1 MKLTQAQSSQSLP
14 HESAFLQ
21 VAGAAH
27 YIDDIPEVAGTLHA
41 AFGLALV
48 AHASIESL
56 DLTAVRAAAGVV
68 AVIDN
73 AALPPNFHYG
83 PVLHDD
89 VLFAQAEVMHYGQ
102 ALFAVAATSHDAA
115 RRAARA
121 FTLQATPLA
130 VNITTAEGLASGES
144 VVPSRQLNIGDLN
157 SVAHLPS
164 ITGIL
169 AMGGQEH
176 FYLEGQIAYALPTE
190 RGVKVYSSTQH
201 PSEVQAAIAEVC
213 GLSFNDVEVETRRM
227 GGAFGGKESQAMP
240 CAMAASLLA
249 LKTRKPVKLRLD
261 RDDDFLTTGKRHEFD
276 ITYTA
281 HYEPSTGLIAGHRT
295 QHLVRGGISADFT
308 GPVADR
314 ALFHAHNG
322 YHIAH
327 AEFDSQ
333 RVKTHTVS
341 NTAYRGFGAPQ
352 GAFGMEVMLDDVA
365 RACGK
370 DALDVRYANLF
381 ADQGAVTHYG
391 QTVKDF
397 VLRDLMQQL
406 ETQSRYRERRQA
418 VAAWNASHSIVKR
431 GLALTPAMFGIA
443 FGLTAHNQGTALVS
457 LLKDGTLTVQHG
469 GTEMG
474 QGLHT
479 KVLQT
484 VADVFGVPLA
494 SVRIQATDTATLPNM
509 PATAAS
515 SGTDLCANAAHI
527 AATTLRQRIE
537 QCPAYDASQ
546 NWAAN
551 ANAAYTARVSLTEV
565 GYYATPDIG
574 YDFATFKGAPFQ
586 YYAYGAAVAEV
597 LIDTLTGETC
607 VQTVDV
613 LHDVGR
619 SINPAIDKG
628 QIEGA
633 FVQAMGW
640 LTTEELVWKMDGPQ
654 RGRLMTQAPQTYKIP
669 TARDVPEHF
678 EVRLYDNVNTE
689 PNVHG
694 SKAVGEPPFMLAF
707 SVFMAIRDAVGSSG
721 GTGKNQQV
729 ELRVPATPEAVLDA
743 IAMLKKDSNG

>member
-1 MKLTQAQSSQSLP
+1 MKTIHPQSSQSLP
-14 HESAFLQ
+14 HESALLQ
-21 VAGAAH
+21 VAGAAQ

-41 AFGLALV
+41 AFGLAMV
-48 AHASIESL
+48 THASIDSL
-56 DLTAVRAAAGVV
+56 DLSAVRSAAGAV

-73 AALPPNFHYG
+73 AALPADFVYG

-89 VLFAQAEVMHYGQ
+89 VLFARDEVMHYGQ

-121 FTLQATPLA
+121 FALQSTPLP
-130 VNITTAEGLASGES
+130 VNLTTEEGLTAGES
-144 VVPSRQLNIGDLN
+144 VVQPRNLNIGDLD
-157 SVAHLPS
+157 SVKHLPS
-164 ITGIL
+164 VAGSFAI
-169 AMGGQEH
+169 GGQEH

-201 PSEVQAAIAEVC
+201 PSEVQAAVAQVC
-213 GLSFNDVEVETRRM
+213 GLAFNDVQVETRRM
-227 GGAFGGKESQAMP
+227 GGGFGGKESQAMP
-240 CAMAASLLA
+240 CAMAAALLA

-276 ITYTA
+276 VGYTA
-281 HYEPSTGLIAGHRT
+281 YYEPITGVIAGHST
-295 QHLVRGGISADFT
+295 THLVRGGISADFT

-327 AEFDSQ
+327 AQFDSQ
-333 RVKTHTVS
+333 RAKTHTVS
-341 NTAYRGFGAPQ
+341 NTAYRGFGGPQ
-352 GAFGMEVMLDDVA
+352 GMLGMEVMLDDVA
-365 RACGK
+365 RACGM
-370 DALDVRYANLF
+370 DALDVRYANLL
-381 ADQGAVTHYG
+381 ADEAAVTHYG
-391 QTVKDF
+391 QPVRDF
-397 VLRDLMQQL
+397 VLRKLMQQL
-406 ETQSRYRERRQA
+406 ELQSAYRERRKA
-418 VAAWNASHSIVKR
+418 VTAWNASHTVLKR
-431 GLALTPAMFGIA
+431 GLALTPVMFGVA
-443 FGLTAHNQGTALVS
+443 FGFTPHNQGMALVS

-527 AATTLRQRIE
+527 AATTLRDRI
-537 QCPAYDASQ
+537 QASAGFDAAKD
-546 NWAAN
+546 WAAN
-551 ANAAYTARVSLTEV
+551 ANTAYLARVALTEV
-565 GYYATPDIG
+565 GYYTTPDIG
-574 YDFATFKGAPFQ
+574 YDFASFKGSPFQ

-597 LIDTLTGETC
+597 LIDTLTGETS
-607 VQTVDV
+607 VQAIDV
-613 LHDVGR
+613 LQDVGR
-619 SINPAIDKG
+619 SINPAIDQG

-633 FVQAMGW
+633 FIQGMGW
-640 LTTEELVWKMDGPQ
+640 LTTEELVWKQDGPQ

-678 EVRLYDNVNTE
+678 NVWLYDNVNAA

-694 SKAVGEPPFMLAF
+694 SKAVGEPPFMLAI
-707 SVFMAIRDAVGSSG
+707 SVFLAIRDAVGACG
-721 GTGKNQQV
+721 DARKNRQV
-729 ELRVPATPEAVLDA
+729 KLSAPATAEVVLRSVNA
-743 IAMLKKDSNG
+743 LRELL

>member
-1 MKLTQAQSSQSLP
+1 MKTLRPQSSQSLP
-14 HESAFLQ
+14 HESARLQ
-21 VAGAAH
+21 VAGAAQ

-41 AFGLALV
+41 AFGLAMV
-48 AHASIESL
+48 THASIDSL
-56 DLTAVRAAAGVV
+56 DLSAVKVAAGVV

-73 AALPPNFHYG
+73 AALPADFTYG

-89 VLFAQAEVMHYGQ
+89 VLFARGEVMHYGQ

-121 FTLQATPLA
+121 FVLQATPLP
-130 VNITTAEGLASGES
+130 VNLTALEGLAASES
-144 VVPSRQLNIGDLN
+144 VVPPRRLNIGDLA
-157 SVAHLPS
+157 SVKHLPS
-164 ITGIL
+164 VAGQFS
-169 AMGGQEH
+169 MGGQEH

-190 RGVKVYSSTQH
+190 RGVRVYSSTQH
-201 PSEVQAAIAEVC
+201 PSEVQAAVAQVC
-213 GLSFNDVEVETRRM
+213 YLSFNDVQVETRRM

-240 CAMAASLLA
+240 CAMAAALLA

-276 ITYTA
+276 VGYTA
-281 HYEPSTGLIAGHRT
+281 YYEPSTGKIAGHNT
-295 QHLVRGGISADFT
+295 THMVRGGISADFT

-327 AEFDSQ
+327 AQFDSQ
-333 RVKTHTVS
+333 RAKTHTVS
-341 NTAYRGFGAPQ
+341 NTAYRGFGGPQ
-352 GAFGMEVMLDDVA
+352 GMLGMEVMIDDVA
-365 RACGK
+365 RACGM
-370 DALDVRYANLF
+370 DALDVRYANLL
-381 ADQGAVTHYG
+381 ADEGAVTHYG
-391 QTVKDF
+391 QPVKDF

-406 ETQSRYRERRQA
+406 EARSHYRARRSA
-418 VAAWNASHSIVKR
+418 VAAWNASHTIVKR
-431 GLALTPAMFGIA
+431 GLALTPVMFGVA
-443 FGLTAHNQGTALVS
+443 FGFTPHNQGMALVS

-527 AATTLRQRIE
+527 AASTLRERI
-537 QCPAYDASQ
+537 QKCKGFDAAKS
-546 NWAAN
+546 WAAN
-551 ANAAYTARVSLTEV
+551 ANAAYLERLALTEV
-565 GYYATPDIG
+565 GCYTTPDIG
-574 YDFATFKGAPFQ
+574 YDFPSFQGSPFQ
-586 YYAYGAAVAEV
+586 YFAYGAAVAEV
-597 LIDTLTGETC
+597 MIDTLTGENR
-607 VQTVDV
+607 VVAVDI
-613 LHDVGR
+613 LHDAGR

-633 FVQAMGW
+633 FVQGMGW
-640 LTTEELVWKMDGPQ
+640 LTTEELVWKQDGPQ

-678 EVRLYDNVNTE
+678 NVQLYDNVNAA

-694 SKAVGEPPFMLAF
+694 SKAVGEPPFMLAI
-707 SVFMAIRDAVGSSG
+707 SVFMALRDAVASCGAG
-721 GTGKNQQV
+721 QV
-729 ELRVPATPEAVLDA
+729 ALSAPATPEAVLMA
-743 IAMLKKDSNG
+743 IKALAK

>member
-1 MKLTQAQSSQSLP
+1 MKSATNNAIQAQSSQSLP
-14 HESAFLQ
+14 HDSAFLQ
-21 VAGAAH
+21 VVGAAH
-27 YIDDIPEVAGTLHA
+27 YIDDIPEIAGTLHA

-48 AHASIESL
+48 THANIELL
-56 DLTAVRAAAGVV
+56 DLAAVKAAAGVV

-73 AALPPNFHYG
+73 AALPPSFHYG

-89 VLFAQAEVMHYGQ
+89 VLFAQGEIMHYGQ
-102 ALFAVAATSHDAA
+102 ALFAVTATSHDAA

-121 FTLQATPLA
+121 FSLQTTPLT
-130 VNITTAEGLASGES
+130 VNITAAEGLASGES

-157 SVAHLPS
+157 SVKHLPS
-164 ITGIL
+164 VNGSL
-169 AMGGQEH
+169 AIGGQEH

-201 PSEVQAAIAEVC
+201 PSEVQAAVAQVC
-213 GLSFNDVEVETRRM
+213 GLSFNDVQVETRRM
-227 GGAFGGKESQAMP
+227 GGGFGGKESQAMP

-276 ITYTA
+276 VSYTA
-281 HYEPSTGLIAGHRT
+281 YFDPATGVIAGHST

-327 AEFDSQ
+327 AQFDSQ
-333 RVKTHTVS
+333 RAKTHTVS
-341 NTAYRGFGAPQ
+341 NTAYRGFGGPQ
-352 GAFGMEVMLDDVA
+352 GVLGMEVMLDDVA

-370 DALDVRYANLF
+370 DALDVRYANLL
-381 ADQGAVTHYG
+381 ADKGASTHYG
-391 QTVKDF
+391 QPVKDF

-406 ETQSRYRERRQA
+406 EAQSAYRERRKA
-418 VAAWNASHSIVKR
+418 VAQWNASHRIVKR
-431 GLALTPAMFGIA
+431 GLALTPVMFGVA
-443 FGLTAHNQGTALVS
+443 FGFTPHNQGMALVS
-457 LLKDGTLTVQHG
+457 ALKDGTISVQHG

-484 VADVFGVPLA
+484 VADVFGVA
-494 SVRIQATDTATLPNM
+494 MTQVRIQATDTATLPNM

-527 AATTLRQRIE
+527 AATRLRERLQSSA
-537 QCPAYDASQ
+537 AYDA
-546 NWAAN
+546 NKDWAFN
-551 ANAAYTARVSLTEV
+551 ANAAYMDRLSLTEI
-565 GYYATPDIG
+565 GYYTAPDIG
-574 YDFATFKGAPFQ
+574 YDFASFQGSPFQ

-597 LIDTLTGETC
+597 LIDTLTGEN
-607 VQTVDV
+607 TVVAVDI
-613 LHDVGR
+613 LHDAGR

-633 FVQAMGW
+633 FVQGMGW
-640 LTTEELVWKMDGPQ
+640 LTTEELVWKLDGPQ

-678 EVRLYDNVNTE
+678 NVILYDNVNAA
-689 PNVHG
+689 PNIHG
-694 SKAVGEPPFMLAF
+694 SKAVGEPPFMLAI
-707 SVFMAIRDAVGSSG
+707 SVFMAMRDAVASCGAG
-721 GTGKNQQV
+721 QV
-729 ELRVPATPEAVLDA
+729 KLTAPATPEAVLSAVRA
-743 IAMLKKDSNG
+743 IQAD